1 MARDMSMAT
10 SRFVRTFIVLPNKL
24 SLTAYD
30 RIPMRKK
37 HIALTHFRVL
47 SPA

>member
-1 MARDMSMAT
+1 MARDMNMAT
-10 SRFVRTFIVLPNKL
+10 SRFVRTSIELPNKL

-37 HIALTHFRVL
+37 PIALTHFRVL
-47 SPA
+47 LPA